1 MNYAV
6 AGLRPADKQC
16 FDSATRRKTQTSE
29 SSHTETFSLL
39 EYKNRGT
46 RPRFLWFCKAKP
58 ISSSHAA
65 GMTVAHTP
73 CALFPPNLAF
83 GKEGG
88 QACRSRPRKILHK
101 SPALPDFYAAA
112 RAAAARTPLPCR
124 GEGGI
129 VSGFFGTGGVSR
141 GDSVPPGSEPRE
153 HKKRA
158 DAKHLLSGNSILA
171 ELLLLSACSLR
182 LLAALDA
189 RAFIMLTLAE
199 LGKRTR
205 LGTRTLEA
213 TQCAVNRLIFLDA
226 DLRHSFPSLRT
237 FPSWGSLSTV
247 CIHPYTKP

>member
-29 SSHTETFSLL
+29 SSHTETFSLS

-88 QACRSRPRKILHK
+88 QACRSRPRKIPRK
-101 SPALPDFYAAA
+101 SPALPDFYTSASGHVSRAAPAVQGRGGYHPRFLRNRGCIQGGQRPPWRKLSATTASCHYPAPRRTPRGTA
-112 RAAAARTPLPCR
+112 RADPAHPACRASRPTGRARSFR
-124 GEGGI
+124 
-129 VSGFFGTGGVSR
+129 
-141 GDSVPPGSEPRE
+141 
-153 HKKRA
+153 
-158 DAKHLLSGNSILA
+158 
-171 ELLLLSACSLR
+171 
-182 LLAALDA
+182 A
-189 RAFIMLTLAE
+189 RA
-199 LGKRTR
+199 
-205 LGTRTLEA
+205 
-213 TQCAVNRLIFLDA
+213 
-226 DLRHSFPSLRT
+226 
-237 FPSWGSLSTV
+237 
-247 CIHPYTKP
+247 

>member
-29 SSHTETFSLL
+29 SSHTETFSLS

-88 QACRSRPRKILHK
+88 QACRSRPRKIPRK
-101 SPALPDFYAAA
+101 SPALPDFYTSASGHVSHAAPA
-112 RAAAARTPLPCR
+112 VQGRGGYPLRFLRNRR
-124 GEGGI
+124 GIQGGQRPPWTFAKEKSRCKASALWKFYF
-129 VSGFFGTGGVSR
+129 SGTS
-141 GDSVPPGSEPRE
+141 SS
-153 HKKRA
+153 
-158 DAKHLLSGNSILA
+158 
-171 ELLLLSACSLR
+171 
-182 LLAALDA
+182 
-189 RAFIMLTLAE
+189 
-199 LGKRTR
+199 
-205 LGTRTLEA
+205 
-213 TQCAVNRLIFLDA
+213 
-226 DLRHSFPSLRT
+226 
-237 FPSWGSLSTV
+237 
-247 CIHPYTKP
+247 

>member
-1 MNYAV
+1 MLSPDFVRPTSSVLTA
-6 AGLRPADKQC
+6 LRAAKHKRPKVPI
-16 FDSATRRKTQTSE
+16 RKLSP
-29 SSHTETFSLL
+29 SS

-88 QACRSRPRKILHK
+88 QACRSRPRKIPRK

-129 VSGFFGTGGVSR
+129 VSGFFGTGNVSR
-141 GDSVPPGSEPRE
+141 GDSVPPETF
-153 HKKRA
+153 
-158 DAKHLLSGNSILA
+158 AKEKSRCKASALWKFYFSGTS
-171 ELLLLSACSLR
+171 SS
-182 LLAALDA
+182 
-189 RAFIMLTLAE
+189 
-199 LGKRTR
+199 
-205 LGTRTLEA
+205 
-213 TQCAVNRLIFLDA
+213 
-226 DLRHSFPSLRT
+226 
-237 FPSWGSLSTV
+237 
-247 CIHPYTKP
+247 

>member
-29 SSHTETFSLL
+29 SSHTETFSLS

-88 QACRSRPRKILHK
+88 QACRSRPRKIPRK
-101 SPALPDFYAAA
+101 SPALPDFYTSASGHVSQAAPA
-112 RAAAARTPLPCR
+112 VQGR
-124 GEGGI
+124 
-129 VSGFFGTGGVSR
+129 GVS
-141 GDSVPPGSEPRE
+141 PPVSPEPE
-153 HKKRA
+153 TYPGGTASPLDFCKR
-158 DAKHLLSGNSILA
+158 KEQMQSI
-171 ELLLLSACSLR
+171 CSLEI
-182 LLAALDA
+182 L
-189 RAFIMLTLAE
+189 F
-199 LGKRTR
+199 
-205 LGTRTLEA
+205 
-213 TQCAVNRLIFLDA
+213 
-226 DLRHSFPSLRT
+226 
-237 FPSWGSLSTV
+237 
-247 CIHPYTKP
+247 